1 MLKVLPVR
9 DKEKQKEYC
18 ALLSLEYDPDLMC
31 FAACESESESADDG
45 KEQTEEFLGLSLFH
59 IAGDVGVID
68 LVKLKD
74 GLDDYLARYL
84 LAKAPLN
91 FVDLCGIHKAT
102 YRDSDRDLARKME
115 FVEKDGVFTLDLTN
129 YFTSP
134 CSRHKESAQ

>member
-18 ALLSLEYDPDLMC
+18 ALLSIEYDPDLMC
-31 FAACESESESADDG
+31 FAACESACAGADEG
-45 KEQTEEFLGLSLFH
+45 EEQPEEFLGLSLFH

-102 YRDSDRDLARKME
+102 YRDSDRDLARKLE